1 MNRFD
6 VGISSEIPLI
16 ESKNLLDAVNSH
28 CRDQTGI
35 VDLHSDDVMCDQEFT
50 PFLVNGQIID

>member
-16 ESKNLLDAVNSH
+16 ESKNLPDAVYER
-28 CRDQTGI
+28 CRDQTSI
-35 VDLHSDDVMCDQEFT
+35 VDLHSDDVMCDQEFA